1 MASEPDAARELL
13 EAFNAV
19 FESYVEGESQSSI
32 VDRLSSEVDRRGIP
46 DVESAFL
53 MELAEAVEDRT
64 PVWFGPDLQ

>member
-19 FESYVEGESQSSI
+19 FESYVEGESRSSI

-46 DVESAFL
+46 DVEPAFL
-53 MELAEAVEDRT
+53 EELAEAVEDRT